1 VTARRGLALLLLVLG
16 LVGCGGGG
24 TQSPVDRLE
33 SSLDSSLSDAL
44 SDEGYGDAR
53 HIQCVGF
60 QGEHGTC
67 TADIPLGP
75 DIFRDTYAVTLN
87 AKGCW
92 QARETGFGRLTGR
105 DADSLPLPRHLSGCL
120 GG

>member
-1 VTARRGLALLLLVLG
+1 MLG
-16 LVGCGGGG
+16 LVACGAGG
-24 TQSPVDRLE
+24 TQSSVERLE

-44 SDEGYGDAR
+44 SDEGFGDAR

-60 QGEHGTC
+60 QSGHGTC

-75 DIFRDTYAVTLN
+75 DIFRDTYSVTLN
-87 AKGCW
+87 PNGCW

-105 DADSLPLPRHLSGCL
+105 DAESVPLPRHLSGCSR
-120 GG
+120 G